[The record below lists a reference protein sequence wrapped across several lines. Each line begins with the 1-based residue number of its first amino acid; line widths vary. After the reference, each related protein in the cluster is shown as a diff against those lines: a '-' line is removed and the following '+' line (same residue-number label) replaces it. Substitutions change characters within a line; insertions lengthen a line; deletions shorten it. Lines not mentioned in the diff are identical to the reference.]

1 MKHDI
6 IEGQNVTIKD
16 GVAYFDEPY
25 FTSLVLFSSKY
36 NMRDFIIQTTAVD
49 DINNDGG
56 SKAYIIAMP
65 VTPDDTKTLHRQF
78 KENNMYDK
86 GYILFIG
93 DYEGE
98 GVMYID

>member
-25 FTSLVLFSSKY
+25 FTNSVTFASKY
-36 NMRDFIIQTTAVD
+36 RMRDFIIREPDTD
-49 DINNDGG
+49 EDNYGG
-56 SKAYIIAMP
+56 NGAYIIAVP
-65 VTPDDTKTLHRQF
+65 ITPDDTKTLHRQF
-78 KENNMYDK
+78 KENSMRDK
-86 GYILFIG
+86 GYTILIG
-93 DYEGE
+93 IYEEE